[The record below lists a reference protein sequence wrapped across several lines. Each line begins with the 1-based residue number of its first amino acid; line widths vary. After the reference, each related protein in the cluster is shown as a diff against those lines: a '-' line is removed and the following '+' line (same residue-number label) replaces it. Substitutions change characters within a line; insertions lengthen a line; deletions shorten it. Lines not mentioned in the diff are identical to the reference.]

1 MAREIKDTV
10 LARCL
15 MFFIFF
21 SFSTLSDHL
30 NFFEGNTTLL
40 RWRELNKN
48 VRTVCT
54 ENCSLFVKS

>member
-48 VRTVCT
+48 VRTV
-54 ENCSLFVKS
+54 LYGKL